1 MMKILKTDSDTDLVV
16 TTPVKCG
23 CSCQKDINKL
33 RAVGHA
39 HFDSLVSHEERL
51 ETAVGEMHD
60 LDLFLMDLEN
70 SIATTDKSVVSLLE
84 STDELDSFRVE
95 TERDVADLEKENSD
109 ILDKLAEIQDNQD
122 EMLIKLNRIFPSI
135 FSEDSP

>member
-1 MMKILKTDSDTDLVV
+1 MTVLKTDSDTDLVV

-33 RAVGHA
+33 REDGHT
-39 HFDSLVSHEERL
+39 HLNSLVSLEDRL
-51 ETAVGEMHD
+51 EIAAREMHD
-60 LDLFLMDLEN
+60 LDLFLIDLEN
-70 SIATTDKSVVSLLE
+70 SIATTDRSVASLVE
-84 STDELDSFRVE
+84 TTSELDSFMIE

-109 ILDKLAEIQDNQD
+109 ILDKLAEIQNKQD
-122 EMLIKLNRIFPSI
+122 EMLIKLNKIFPSI